1 VDYFYEDANM
11 IVIITEE
18 CIGCAVC
25 EPESPVDAIKPDTI
39 PNAAK
44 WIAFNQKYAA
54 LWPNISEKRVNRL
67 LTGLM
72 CITQAHLSENSEQ
85 Q

>member
-1 VDYFYEDANM
+1 M

-44 WIAFNQKYAA
+44 WIAFNQKYAE
-54 LWPNISEKRVNRL
+54 LWPNISEKGKPTADGANVHNTSTSFRKFR
-67 LTGLM
+67 TA
-72 CITQAHLSENSEQ
+72 IKSNSKI
-85 Q
+85 